1 MHAGRIY
8 LMRFRQHRTR
18 HFFANKGPLTMRSW
32 ILIGAILAACST
44 TTTKSEATPTL
55 AIVPPTVTVAPS
67 PPTPPPTS
75 IPESRLPNVYYQY
88 HPNTQLLEQVTDTAI
103 QPIGQALPA
112 RIVVANQDHTVLAI
126 RTLDNTT
133 VLIDVTTAQ
142 QSGPFDACDSMAWAP
157 DNTTLWC
164 MRFGYIYSIDA
175 TSQTDQLSIATT
187 DDTYWAELIQHPV
200 TNDYWIVVS
209 HDNNSQLCQF
219 NTANRMVSTT
229 CINAEQMPRWSPDGQ
244 WLASI
249 ADQHLLISESDG
261 SLIAR
266 VGLGDVDVLQITWI
280 NTTQIAIN
288 TSIQRYRYQIND
300 ARISLQASDV
310 VIVGR

>member
-1 MHAGRIY
+1 M
-8 LMRFRQHRTR
+8 
-18 HFFANKGPLTMRSW
+18 
-32 ILIGAILAACST
+32 
-44 TTTKSEATPTL
+44 SEATSTL
-55 AIVPPTVTVAPS
+55 AIVPTVTVAPS
-67 PPTPPPTS
+67 SPTPPPTS

-88 HPNTQLLEQVTDTAI
+88 HSNTQLLEQVTDTVI
-103 QPIGQALPA
+103 QSIGQAIPA
-112 RIVVANQDHTVLAI
+112 RIVVANQDHTTLAI
-126 RTLDNTT
+126 RTLDDTT

-142 QSGPFDACDSMAWAP
+142 QSGPFDACDSMTWAA

-175 TSQTDQLSIATT
+175 TTQTDQLSIATT

-209 HDNNSQLCQF
+209 HDNKSNLCQF
-219 NTANRMVSTT
+219 DTVNRMVSTT

-244 WLASI
+244 LLASI
-249 ADQHLLISESDG
+249 ADQHLVITEADG
-261 SLIAR
+261 SQIAR
-266 VGLGDVDVLQITWI
+266 VGLGDVDVLQLTWI

-288 TSIQRYRYQIND
+288 TPMQRYRYQIND

>member
-1 MHAGRIY
+1 
-8 LMRFRQHRTR
+8 
-18 HFFANKGPLTMRSW
+18 MRSW

-44 TTTKSEATPTL
+44 TTTMSEATSTL
-55 AIVPPTVTVAPS
+55 AIVPTVTVAPS
-67 PPTPPPTS
+67 SPTPPPTS

-88 HPNTQLLEQVTDTAI
+88 HSNTQLLEQVTDTVI
-103 QPIGQALPA
+103 QSIGQAIPA
-112 RIVVANQDHTVLAI
+112 RIVVANQDHTTLAI
-126 RTLDNTT
+126 RTLDDTT

-142 QSGPFDACDSMAWAP
+142 QSGPFDACDSMTWAA

-175 TSQTDQLSIATT
+175 TTQTDQLSIATT

-209 HDNNSQLCQF
+209 HDNKSKLCQF
-219 NTANRMVSTT
+219 DTVNRMVSTT

-244 WLASI
+244 LLASI
-249 ADQHLLISESDG
+249 ADQHLVITEADG
-261 SLIAR
+261 SQIAR
-266 VGLGDVDVLQITWI
+266 VGLGDVDVLQLTWI

-288 TSIQRYRYQIND
+288 TPMQRYRYQIND